1 MGLSSMFASV
11 KTLVRVNFLTRISG
25 IMMKGTLGQK
35 VAVVI
40 GCLGILM
47 GLYKAFFWLL
57 LALGGYV
64 ICFLAF
70 QDYDRIRSAGRAE
83 EDRRPD

>member
-1 MGLSSMFASV
+1 MGLSSMFANI
-11 KTLVRVNFLTRISG
+11 KDLVRVNFLTRLSG
-25 IMMKGTLGQK
+25 IMVKGTLGQK

-57 LALGGYV
+57 LAMAGYV
-64 ICFLAF
+64 ICVLAF
-70 QDYDRIRSAGRAE
+70 QDYERIARAKT
-83 EDRRPD
+83 P